1 MLNVNLKVKGYIM
14 IANSI
19 NKKISV
25 LIGITILVLMV
36 FFTVFMI
43 KSINTKLIKDLE
55 LNLQEQAGGY
65 LQTAEIYNDSLEAN
79 SLILLNVFE
88 KSFLNLRK
96 RGTAT
101 VNINGVETLGLYDGF
116 SRLNKNFDPVDHFKE
131 LTGAVSAVYVKDN
144 NEYIRIT
151 SSLKNEN
158 NERILLD
165 KINPN
170 SETFKNLENKEKFI
184 GLENIAGKN
193 YMSVY
198 SPIVKNDEIIGVLYI
213 GYDFTKGLE
222 TLKKKLKEV
231 VIGSTGYI
239 YILDDKGNVLLHK
252 SLEGKNISKLKDA
265 NGKEFIQDIL
275 KKKKGFIHYDYN
287 EKGEV
292 SKKIAA
298 FTNYKKWNWIIVV
311 GSYEDEFLNIS
322 KEVQKIFIIA
332 TIVLTIILLALIF
345 VLINKVVANPLER
358 FQDGLLDFFS
368 YLNKSKDTV
377 ENIPVESN
385 DEIGKMAKVINQNIS
400 DIKLHLEEDHN
411 LITNVKEVVH
421 EITRGHI
428 NNRIEATCSTPSLN
442 ELKDLIN
449 NMLKNLENFVGKD
462 INEISLVLE
471 NYAKKDFTKTIQ
483 KDSNGKIGNEIAN
496 VNNIITEILNSN
508 QEDGLSLKN
517 SSAQLSN
524 YVNILSTNATN
535 QAASLEEVA
544 ASITQ
549 ITENINQTSQKAQ
562 SMFSLSSD
570 TKESSRHGK
579 DLANK
584 TVLSMDQINEK
595 VQTIN
600 ESIAVI
606 DQIAFQTNILS
617 LNAAVEAATAGE
629 AGKGFAVV
637 AQEVRNLAS
646 RSAEAAKEIKE
657 LVESAT
663 QQTREGKEISASMII
678 GFENLEAKI
687 SETNHIIDD
696 VANAAQEQTNVMIHI
711 SDTINNLDKFTQ
723 ENAQVAEETN
733 NISRNTSDIAQ
744 KVVENVNKSNFIG
757 KQ

>member
-696 VANAAQEQTNVMIHI
+696 VANAAKEQTNVMIHI

>member
-151 SSLKNEN
+151 SSLKDEN

-165 KINPN
+165 KINPT

-678 GFENLEAKI
+678 GFENLEEKI

-696 VANAAQEQTNVMIHI
+696 VANAAKEQTNVMIHI

>member
-678 GFENLEAKI
+678 GFENLEEKI

-696 VANAAQEQTNVMIHI
+696 VANAAKEQTNVMIHI

>member
-165 KINPN
+165 KINPT

>member
-165 KINPN
+165 KINPT

-696 VANAAQEQTNVMIHI
+696 VANAAKEQTNVMIHI

>member
-358 FQDGLLDFFS
+358 FQDGLLNFFS

-696 VANAAQEQTNVMIHI
+696 VANAAKEQTNVMIHI